1 MPSTGFCPSSPRPPR
16 VMPEALRDLRRPVLT
31 DIVVAAILEGLAAAL
46 SAAPL
51 VAVVEIGRRLLAGQH
66 DDLWPIAFLA
76 IGLLAA
82 RLAIYVVGGLIG
94 HLADIRLAGA
104 LRTRLAGQLAVL
116 PLRWFAGGVSA
127 KVKTV
132 VQDDVAALHHSV
144 AHGPSDLAA
153 AIAGP
158 AVIVAYLLWAD
169 WRLALVTVAVVA
181 GAQGIRMRLA
191 R

>member
-66 DDLWPIAFLA
+66 RELWPIAFLA

-82 RLAIYVVGGLIG
+82 RLAIYVVSAATSSCTTVLT
-94 HLADIRLAGA
+94 LADTPPARCARGWPASWPCCHCAGSPA
-104 LRTRLAGQLAVL
+104 GCRPRSRPWCRTMSR
-116 PLRWFAGGVSA
+116 R
-127 KVKTV
+127 
-132 VQDDVAALHHSV
+132 
-144 AHGPSDLAA
+144 
-153 AIAGP
+153 
-158 AVIVAYLLWAD
+158 
-169 WRLALVTVAVVA
+169 
-181 GAQGIRMRLA
+181 
-191 R
+191 